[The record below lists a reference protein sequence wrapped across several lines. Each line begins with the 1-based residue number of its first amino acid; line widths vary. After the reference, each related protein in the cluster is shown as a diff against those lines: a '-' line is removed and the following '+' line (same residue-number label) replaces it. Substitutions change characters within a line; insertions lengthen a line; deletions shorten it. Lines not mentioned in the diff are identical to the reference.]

1 MEDQPKNRVGI
12 LLGLA
17 VIFIAWG
24 VLGLLDAKNYTY
36 SGYSTD
42 GSFTIVNVEE
52 NSPAAFA
59 GLQKGDILVSTGGI
73 SVTDSKALS
82 KRARPEI
89 GEARE
94 FVIKRNGEEMRMDLT
109 YAPLPDKD
117 ATLNMLAFL
126 LGVIFIVLG
135 VFMHYRRKNSLSW
148 TFGIFM
154 LFFGYVFFQG
164 PYIEPGL
171 ANQFISSISIT
182 IVLFSFAALANYM
195 LNYPPKS
202 SYNLNLLYLPAAI
215 VALFF
220 WILEFALPENSTTL
234 NTIVRFLV
242 GAVVVFYFGLS
253 LVTLIRKFLNASAEE
268 RRAKGLDLML
278 IGAIIGL
285 LPILVYFTI
294 STFSPATIL
303 PGNDYIF
310 LTFIAIPIFFSL
322 ALMHRGEKELAV

>member
-1 MEDQPKNRVGI
+1 MEDQPKNHVGI
-12 LLGLA
+12 LVGLA
-17 VIFIAWG
+17 IIFIAWG
-24 VLGLLDAKNYTY
+24 VLGLLDSKNYTY

-42 GSFTIVNVEE
+42 GSFTIVNLEE
-52 NSPAAFA
+52 NSPAAVA
-59 GLQKGDILVSTGGI
+59 GLKIGDVLVSTGGI
-73 SVTDSKALS
+73 LVTDSKALS

-89 GEARE
+89 GETRE
-94 FVIKRNGEEMRMDLT
+94 FIITRNGEEMSIDLT
-109 YAPLPDKD
+109 YASLPDKD

-135 VFMHYRRKNSLSW
+135 VFMHYRRKTSLSW

-171 ANQFISSISIT
+171 LNQFISSISIT

-202 SYNLNLLYLPAAI
+202 SYNLNLLYVPAAI
-215 VALFF
+215 VALVF

-242 GAVVVFYFGLS
+242 GGVVVFYFGLS
-253 LVTLIRKFLNASAEE
+253 LVTLIRKFLHAGSEE
-268 RRAKGLDLML
+268 RREKGLNLML
-278 IGAIIGL
+278 VGAVLGL

-294 STFSPATIL
+294 NTVSPAIQL
-303 PGNDYIF
+303 PGNDYVF
-310 LTFIAIPIFFSL
+310 LTFIAIPIFFSM
-322 ALMHRGEKELAV
+322 ALLHHRETPITV